1 MKTFPRS
8 LIIGALM
15 LSSLPLGCAVPVA
28 SEKSDKTV
36 EVISA
41 PEPVPA
47 TDPIARPLGVASAAA
62 KNDESKKK
70 GTTKKEPYTF
80 KGIGNKDKI
89 DSGFTKETKKKR
101 VAQEGNNGV
110 RLPQKVQDVVDKAGE
125 IIDDIDESTLN
136 AVNKP
141 LHQLGLEAESAKL
154 RPKSGG
160 VGLGISI
167 DLDKNKKKEVKSEK
181 EQKEG
186 SRKKVY
192 ELISPDDAPKT
203 DTTTH

>member
-8 LIIGALM
+8 LIIGALAFF
-15 LSSLPLGCAVPVA
+15 SVPFACAVPVV
-28 SEKSDKTV
+28 SENTDRTV

-41 PEPVPA
+41 PEPVPD
-47 TDPIARPLGVASAAA
+47 TDPIARPLGAASVAT

-70 GTTKKEPYTF
+70 AAAKKGLLNFE
-80 KGIGNKDKI
+80 GIGNKDKI

-192 ELISPDDAPKT
+192 ELISPDDAPET